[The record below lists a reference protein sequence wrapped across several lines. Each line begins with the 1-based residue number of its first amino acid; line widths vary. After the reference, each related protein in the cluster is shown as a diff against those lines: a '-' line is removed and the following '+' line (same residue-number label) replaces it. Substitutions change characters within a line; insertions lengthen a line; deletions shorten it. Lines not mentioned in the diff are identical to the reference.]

1 MRLIQKVGI
10 TRASEVTRSLVNF
23 RYYVYFVLR
32 LVALL
37 AFFPDRRVA
46 LILDI
51 RGRGG
56 VGSEVMCSCH
66 LLSILKPYI

>member
-1 MRLIQKVGI
+1 MRLIQKVSISG
-10 TRASEVTRSLVNF
+10 TPEVTRSLVNF

-37 AFFPDRRVA
+37 ALFPDRRVT
-46 LILDI
+46 LILDV

-66 LLSILKPYI
+66 LLSILIPYI